1 MCEHL
6 RATYQQSIRKVC
18 LVMTFARSMWY
29 YKSTRDDR
37 PVIAKLTELAEQ
49 LPTRG
54 FDTYYG
60 RMRQQGYEWSRNK
73 VLRVYRLM
81 KLKMR
86 RKHKKRLPSRI
97 KEPLNVPISPN
108 HTWSM
113 DFMSDALTDGRK
125 IRVLNI
131 TDDYNREA
139 LAIEV
144 ALSFPAN
151 RVVRILELMEEEHGL
166 PEHIRVDNGP
176 EFISHRLGDWCTA
189 KNIKLKFIQPG
200 KPTQNAYI
208 ERFNRLFREDVL
220 DAYWFEDLEQVRILA
235 ERWRQDYNKSHPHS
249 SLGGISP
256 MDYYAQAVNSG
267 KVQPRLPVQDF
278 PTINSSLTVVDSDKK
293 LNLEWSDNW

>member
-1 MCEHL
+1 MSFC
-6 RATYQQSIRKVC
+6 
-18 LVMTFARSMWY
+18 RSMWY
-29 YKSTRDDR
+29 YQSTRDDQ
-37 PVIAKLTELAEQ
+37 PVIAKLTELAKQ

-60 RMRQQGYEWSRNK
+60 RMRQQGYQWSRNK

-86 RKHKKRLPSRI
+86 RKHKKRLPDRI
-97 KEPLNVPISPN
+97 KEPLDIPLNPN
-108 HTWSM
+108 DTWSM

-125 IRVLNI
+125 IRVFNI

-151 RVVRILELMEEEHGL
+151 RVVKTLEIMEEEYGL
-166 PEHIRVDNGP
+166 PQQIRVDNGP
-176 EFISHRLGDWCTA
+176 EFISHRLGDWCKTR
-189 KNIKLKFIQPG
+189 NIKLKFIQPG

-220 DAYWFEDLEQVRILA
+220 DAYWFEDLEQVRIIA
-235 ERWRQDYNKSHPHS
+235 ETWRLDYNQNHPHS
-249 SLGGISP
+249 SLKGISP
-256 MDYYAQAVNSG
+256 IAYYEQAVISG
-267 KVQPRLPVQDF
+267 KVIPRKPSENRN
-278 PTINSSLTVVDSDKK
+278 PINSNQIVRKSIKK
-293 LNLEWSDNW
+293 LNLEWSDNQ